1 MGLHTVLAPG
11 SNTMPVDLSSAL
23 QEERLCGYAKMKTK
37 GLKYINVRDTMATC
51 FEAMFQGLVLF
62 CLVT

>member
-23 QEERLCGYAKMKTK
+23 QEELLCGYAKNENKRPQI
-37 GLKYINVRDTMATC
+37 Y
-51 FEAMFQGLVLF
+51 
-62 CLVT
+62 